1 MESIVANR
9 AGRAHRFPNIS
20 SFYNM
25 FDPVGITSPNAGEK
39 ICLQFEP
46 DREPIVFSFADPTTR
61 RLHTI
66 GNAEQILYVMSNFV
80 RYDVGLREI
89 ASCTQAALEFM
100 EKSQV
105 DLNASIFW
113 TIERTSGPARKSAAG
128 PSLVREEHQ
137 LRLLVLCAHLPKD
150 RIPSVFGIGQNDG
163 DKLRCLITRPLIVE
177 LRSLRQLGLL

>member
-1 MESIVANR
+1 ML
-9 AGRAHRFPNIS
+9 
-20 SFYNM
+20 
-25 FDPVGITSPNAGEK
+25 DPVGITSPNAGEK

-66 GNAEQILYVMSNFV
+66 GNAEQILHVMSNFV

-89 ASCTQAALEFM
+89 PSCTQAALEFM

-105 DLNASIFW
+105 DVNASIFW
-113 TIERTSGPARKSAAG
+113 TIERTSGPAREPAAG

-137 LRLLVLCAHLPKD
+137 LRLLVLCAHLPED
-150 RIPSVFGIGQNDG
+150 RIPRVFRIGQNDG
-163 DKLRCLITRPLIVE
+163 DKLRCVVPWRLIVDLGR
-177 LRSLRQLGLL
+177 LR